1 MTDWREYQKYS
12 VLKQVFKKIFISRA
26 HFLKQTADKL
36 CVPVNKLHIG
46 KEIFDNSSKNGNKKH
61 RSNICSLT
69 REGKSKFPTYF
80 WTSAVTLHQLN
91 MKGNCSKEYLSSGAS
106 IVLSVWFSLSGLAAI
121 TGNVVVLWLFY
132 KHKSLRTIS
141 NRFLA
146 SLSVADVF
154 VGLVIDPVW
163 IVIVCWI
170 QPRGQRNLITLTKM
184 LWIQTT
190 AATTLNSCCVSI
202 DRFTAIR
209 FPFRYQDILTKR
221 RCLAVIILVWF
232 ISLSLSFP
240 ILFFQPGK
248 DRKELFVS
256 ITCTMF
262 LAPLLVVSFCYIIIF
277 KVARKQ
283 FGRILAAKKLPDSS
297 ENIRARV
304 TQNFKAIKT
313 VGFVLSACI
322 ITWMPSVVLLL
333 VDFYYAKEE
342 RCRIRKVKS
351 VVLPWVQAIAFTSS
365 AINPLIYYLRNSDFR
380 RAFRRTFH
388 WLPFVH
394 EQDALH
400 LRVQPERNRLIRNVE
415 TCSNLTTKETEVWG
429 QYIQA

>member
-1 MTDWREYQKYS
+1 MCLSINYILERKFSTILR
-12 VLKQVFKKIFISRA
+12 
-26 HFLKQTADKL
+26 
-36 CVPVNKLHIG
+36 
-46 KEIFDNSSKNGNKKH
+46 KNGNKKH
-61 RSNICSLT
+61 RINICSLT
-69 REGKSKFPTYF
+69 SEGKSKFPTYF

-163 IVIVCWI
+163 IVIICWI
-170 QPRGQRNLITLTKM
+170 QPRGQKNLIMLTKM

-232 ISLSLSFP
+232 ISLSLSLP

-277 KVARKQ
+277 KVAKKQ

-400 LRVQPERNRLIRNVE
+400 LRAQPERNRFIRNVG
-415 TCSNLTTKETEVWG
+415 TCGNLTTKETEV
-429 QYIQA
+429 

>member
-1 MTDWREYQKYS
+1 MCLSINYILERKFSTILR
-12 VLKQVFKKIFISRA
+12 
-26 HFLKQTADKL
+26 
-36 CVPVNKLHIG
+36 
-46 KEIFDNSSKNGNKKH
+46 KNGNKKH

-170 QPRGQRNLITLTKM
+170 QPRGQKKLSMITKM
-184 LWIQTT
+184 LWIHTT

-202 DRFTAIR
+202 DRFIAIR

-232 ISLSLSFP
+232 ISLSLSLP

-415 TCSNLTTKETEVWG
+415 TCGNLTTKETEV
-429 QYIQA
+429 

>member
-1 MTDWREYQKYS
+1 MCLSINYILERKFSTILR
-12 VLKQVFKKIFISRA
+12 
-26 HFLKQTADKL
+26 
-36 CVPVNKLHIG
+36 
-46 KEIFDNSSKNGNKKH
+46 KNGNKKH
-61 RSNICSLT
+61 RINICSLT

-163 IVIVCWI
+163 IVIICWI
-170 QPRGQRNLITLTKM
+170 QPRGQKNLIMLTKM

-232 ISLSLSFP
+232 ISLSLSLP

-283 FGRILAAKKLPDSS
+283 FGSILAAKKLPDSS

-415 TCSNLTTKETEVWG
+415 TCGNLTTKETEV
-429 QYIQA
+429 

>member
-1 MTDWREYQKYS
+1 MCLSINYILERKFSTILR
-12 VLKQVFKKIFISRA
+12 
-26 HFLKQTADKL
+26 
-36 CVPVNKLHIG
+36 
-46 KEIFDNSSKNGNKKH
+46 KNGNKKH

-163 IVIVCWI
+163 IVIICWI

-202 DRFTAIR
+202 DRFIAIR

-232 ISLSLSFP
+232 ISLSLSLP

-322 ITWMPSVVLLL
+322 ITWMPCVVLLS

-388 WLPFVH
+388 WLPCVH

-400 LRVQPERNRLIRNVE
+400 LRAQPERNRFIRNVE
-415 TCSNLTTKETEVWG
+415 TCGNLTTKETEV
-429 QYIQA
+429 

>member
-1 MTDWREYQKYS
+1 MCLSINYILERKFSTILR
-12 VLKQVFKKIFISRA
+12 
-26 HFLKQTADKL
+26 
-36 CVPVNKLHIG
+36 
-46 KEIFDNSSKNGNKKH
+46 KNGNKKH
-61 RSNICSLT
+61 RINICSLT

-163 IVIVCWI
+163 IVIICWI
-170 QPRGQRNLITLTKM
+170 QPRGQKNLIMLTKM

-202 DRFTAIR
+202 DRFIAIR

-232 ISLSLSFP
+232 ISLSLSLP

-380 RAFRRTFH
+380 QAFRRTFH

-400 LRVQPERNRLIRNVE
+400 LRAQPERNRFIRNVE
-415 TCSNLTTKETEVWG
+415 TCGNLTTKETEV
-429 QYIQA
+429 

>member
-1 MTDWREYQKYS
+1 MCLSINYILERKFSTILR
-12 VLKQVFKKIFISRA
+12 
-26 HFLKQTADKL
+26 
-36 CVPVNKLHIG
+36 
-46 KEIFDNSSKNGNKKH
+46 KNRNKKH

-69 REGKSKFPTYF
+69 REGKSKFLTYF

-91 MKGNCSKEYLSSGAS
+91 MKGNCSKEYLSPGAS

-163 IVIVCWI
+163 IVIICWI
-170 QPRGQRNLITLTKM
+170 QPRGQRNLITLTKI

-232 ISLSLSFP
+232 ISLCLPFP

-333 VDFYYAKEE
+333 VDLYYAKEE

-380 RAFRRTFH
+380 RAFRFTFH

-394 EQDALH
+394 EQDASH
-400 LRVQPERNRLIRNVE
+400 LRAQPERNRFIRNVE
-415 TCSNLTTKETEVWG
+415 TCGNLTTKETEV
-429 QYIQA
+429 

>member
-1 MTDWREYQKYS
+1 MCLSINYILERKFSTILR
-12 VLKQVFKKIFISRA
+12 
-26 HFLKQTADKL
+26 
-36 CVPVNKLHIG
+36 
-46 KEIFDNSSKNGNKKH
+46 KNGNKKH
-61 RSNICSLT
+61 RINICSLT
-69 REGKSKFPTYF
+69 SEGKSKFPTYF

-121 TGNVVVLWLFY
+121 TGNVVVLWLFC

-163 IVIVCWI
+163 IVIICWI
-170 QPRGQRNLITLTKM
+170 QPRGQKNLIMLTKM

-232 ISLSLSFP
+232 ISLSLSLP

-322 ITWMPSVVLLL
+322 ITWVPSVVLLL
-333 VDFYYAKEE
+333 VDLYYAKEE

-388 WLPFVH
+388 WLPCVH
-394 EQDALH
+394 EQDASH
-400 LRVQPERNRLIRNVE
+400 LRAQPERNQLNRNIG
-415 TCSNLTTKETEVWG
+415 TCGNLTTKETEV
-429 QYIQA
+429 

>member
-1 MTDWREYQKYS
+1 MCLSINYILERKFSTILR
-12 VLKQVFKKIFISRA
+12 
-26 HFLKQTADKL
+26 
-36 CVPVNKLHIG
+36 
-46 KEIFDNSSKNGNKKH
+46 KNGNKKH
-61 RSNICSLT
+61 RINICSLT
-69 REGKSKFPTYF
+69 SEGKSKFPTYF

-163 IVIVCWI
+163 IVIICWI
-170 QPRGQRNLITLTKM
+170 QPRGQRNLIMLTKM

-322 ITWMPSVVLLL
+322 ITWMPCVVLLL
-333 VDFYYAKEE
+333 VDLVVKEE

-388 WLPFVH
+388 WLPCVH
-394 EQDALH
+394 EQDASH
-400 LRVQPERNRLIRNVE
+400 LRAQPERNRLNRNIG
-415 TCSNLTTKETEVWG
+415 TCGNLTTKETEV
-429 QYIQA
+429 

>member
-1 MTDWREYQKYS
+1 ME
-12 VLKQVFKKIFISRA
+12 
-26 HFLKQTADKL
+26 
-36 CVPVNKLHIG
+36 VNCTEERL
-46 KEIFDNSSKNGNKKH
+46 
-61 RSNICSLT
+61 SN
-69 REGKSKFPTYF
+69 
-80 WTSAVTLHQLN
+80 A
-91 MKGNCSKEYLSSGAS
+91 AS
-106 IVLSVWFSLSGLAAI
+106 IVLSAWLSLSGLAAV

-146 SLSVADVF
+146 SLSMADVF
-154 VGLVIDPVW
+154 VGLVIDPYW
-163 IVIVCWI
+163 IVIRCWI
-170 QPRGQRNLITLTKM
+170 QPEVHSNLFMITIM
-184 LWIQTT
+184 LKIQTT
-190 AATTLNSCCVSI
+190 VATTLNSCCVSI
-202 DRFTAIR
+202 DRFIAIR

-322 ITWMPSVVLLL
+322 ITWMPSVVLQL
-333 VDFYYAKEE
+333 VTFYYIEEAK
-342 RCRIRKVKS
+342 RCRLRKIKF
-351 VVLPWVQAIAFTSS
+351 VVSPWVQAIAFTSS
-365 AINPLIYYLRNSDFR
+365 AINPLIYYFRNSDFR

-388 WLPFVH
+388 WLPCVH
-394 EQDALH
+394 AQNALH
-400 LRVQPERNRLIRNVE
+400 LRAQPERNQNIRNVG
-415 TCSNLTTKETEVWG
+415 TCGNLTSKETEV
-429 QYIQA
+429 

>member
-1 MTDWREYQKYS
+1 MCLSINYILERKFSTILR
-12 VLKQVFKKIFISRA
+12 
-26 HFLKQTADKL
+26 
-36 CVPVNKLHIG
+36 
-46 KEIFDNSSKNGNKKH
+46 KNGNKKH
-61 RSNICSLT
+61 RINICSLT

-170 QPRGQRNLITLTKM
+170 QPRGQKNLIMLTKM

-202 DRFTAIR
+202 DRFIAIR

-232 ISLSLSFP
+232 ISLSLSLP

-283 FGRILAAKKLPDSS
+283 FGSILAAKKLPDSS

-380 RAFRRTFH
+380 QAFRRTFH

-415 TCSNLTTKETEVWG
+415 TCGNLTTKETEV
-429 QYIQA
+429 

>member
-1 MTDWREYQKYS
+1 MCLSINYILERKFSTILR
-12 VLKQVFKKIFISRA
+12 
-26 HFLKQTADKL
+26 
-36 CVPVNKLHIG
+36 
-46 KEIFDNSSKNGNKKH
+46 KNGNKKY

-170 QPRGQRNLITLTKM
+170 QPRGQRNLIMLTKM

-202 DRFTAIR
+202 DRFIAIR

-232 ISLSLSFP
+232 ISLSLSLP

-394 EQDALH
+394 EQDVLH
-400 LRVQPERNRLIRNVE
+400 LRAQPERNRFIRNVE
-415 TCSNLTTKETEVWG
+415 TCDNLTTKETEV
-429 QYIQA
+429 

>member
-1 MTDWREYQKYS
+1 MCLSINYILERKFSTILR
-12 VLKQVFKKIFISRA
+12 
-26 HFLKQTADKL
+26 
-36 CVPVNKLHIG
+36 
-46 KEIFDNSSKNGNKKH
+46 KNGNKKH
-61 RSNICSLT
+61 RINICSLT

-80 WTSAVTLHQLN
+80 WTSAVTLHQIN

-170 QPRGQRNLITLTKM
+170 QPRGQKNLIMLTKM

-202 DRFTAIR
+202 DRFIAIR

-232 ISLSLSFP
+232 ISLSLSLP

-283 FGRILAAKKLPDSS
+283 FGSILAAKKLPDSS

-380 RAFRRTFH
+380 QAFRRTFH

-415 TCSNLTTKETEVWG
+415 TCGNLTTKETEV
-429 QYIQA
+429 